1 MLTTSLLLAAFLVI
15 GFFAR
20 NYSRRTRLIMIGVI
34 VVGIVLLMRG
44 KG

>member
-20 NYSRRTRLIMIGVI
+20 NYSRRTRLLMIGAIVI
-34 VVGIVLLMRG
+34 GIVLLTRG